1 VDMQPAFF
9 AGWICFLYILQ
20 RVRMKA
26 TDVAAEQQRALN
38 AEDLSFCG
46 QNLAKCSKKRPNAWG
61 FDVPVK
67 NIT

>member
-1 VDMQPAFF
+1 
-9 AGWICFLYILQ
+9 
-20 RVRMKA
+20 MKA

-46 QNLAKCSKKRPNAWG
+46 QNLAKCSKKCPNAWG